1 MRGRVTLPVAYVDV
15 MEAVR
20 RRRAMLLGF
29 ASFLLAAAA
38 VEACVGEDPPF
49 APAAPPDGG
58 SNASSSSGAT
68 TSSSSSS
75 SGAASSSSSGGPTDA
90 GPDGLTPDAACD
102 PSKRFGTPEPIA
114 LDSDESSVTSLRFSR
129 GGFYFSGDLAAPAD
143 SGDVLGALDL
153 YAVDFANKAFGTPRK
168 LTALSA
174 SGVEDVSPTESSDGQ
189 LLFFASGD
197 VSNRRLR
204 RAVRSAVEVTL
215 GLDYSTSTALTPPLV
230 KPGSTRETDPYLVG
244 SRLYFAA
251 DDGASGSN
259 LLALFSVSI
268 DAGGLAGNDL
278 TKALPD
284 IGVGSAE
291 TRSPVVGANETELF
305 YSSFSTVGG
314 VESLLHAMPADAPH
328 TFKDP
333 SIVFKTPPA
342 THVAA
347 TELSRDA
354 CDLYISTRDP
364 GGRFKILVAHRMR

>member
-1 MRGRVTLPVAYVDV
+1 MILGGAS
-15 MEAVR
+15 
-20 RRRAMLLGF
+20 LL
-29 ASFLLAAAA
+29 LVAAA

-49 APAAPPDGG
+49 APAALPDGG
-58 SNASSSSGAT
+58 GNASSSSGAT
-68 TSSSSSS
+68 TSSSSSSSSAS

-90 GPDGLTPDAACD
+90 GPDGSTPDAACD
-102 PSKRFGTPEPIA
+102 PSKGFGTPEPIA
-114 LDSDESSVTSLRFSR
+114 LDSDVYSVTSLRFSR
-129 GGFYFSGDLAAPAD
+129 GGFYFSGDFSAPAD

-174 SGVEDVSPTESSDGQ
+174 SGVEDVSPTESSDGR

-204 RAVRSAVEVTL
+204 RAIRSTFEVAV
-215 GLDYSTSTALTPPLV
+215 GLDYATSTALTPPLV

-251 DDGASGSN
+251 DDVDGGSN

-268 DAGGLAGNDL
+268 DADGVAGNDL

-284 IGVGSAE
+284 ISVSSAE

-305 YSSFSTVGG
+305 YSSVSAVGG
-314 VESLLHAMPADAPH
+314 VESLFHAKPADAPH

-333 SIVFKTPPA
+333 SFIFKTPPA
-342 THVAA
+342 IHVAV

-364 GGRFKILVAHRMR
+364 GGRFKILVAHRNR